1 MIPILLAAA
10 LSCGELKPPE
20 IGALAGKDTK
30 VTLALEK
37 TSLDRVFKALGEQAG
52 FRVTF
57 RGFTPVVTVHQENLA
72 VEQVLGDLARQ
83 YGLLVRADG
92 RDRLEVKGAVASGVG
107 GVSPPVGKDLIR
119 SRPEAC
125 PATGGKVVLL
135 LVVCEDGHV
144 AAVSVAPGTEDPAVG
159 ACLVETVRGMT
170 FEPARKDGK
179 PVAVS
184 YTLTVQVP
192 SN

>member
-1 MIPILLAAA
+1 MIPLLLAAS
-10 LSCGELKPPE
+10 LSCAELKQPE
-20 IGALAGKDTK
+20 IAALAGKDTK
-30 VTLALEK
+30 VTLKLEK
-37 TSLDRVFKALGEQAG
+37 TSLDRVFKALGGQAG
-52 FRVTF
+52 FRATF
-57 RGFTPVVTVHQENLA
+57 RGFTPVVA
-72 VEQVLGDLARQ
+72 VRYEDLPVQDVLGDLARQ

-92 RDRLEVKGAVASGVG
+92 RDRLEVEGAVASGVG

-125 PATGGKVVLL
+125 PASGGKVVLL

-170 FEPARKDGK
+170 FEPATRDGK
-179 PVAVS
+179 PVAVT
-184 YTLTVQVP
+184 YTLSVEVP
-192 SN
+192 SD